1 MNDLLKDWILF
12 SEGKRDFEK
21 SHFLGLFK
29 NQLNEKQLLSVFAGI
44 PSGATLYQRTK
55 NVLDSSSLDSYL
67 YFQPKSD
74 ANRLL
79 MVSAAKTWL
88 EELSRFCVDRGN
100 SKLHGIVAGSRVVVQ
115 DRKSFQMP
123 ISSDT
128 PAGWMLSFVGDEVD
142 YALGDVGPVID
153 GLMEALYG
161 IAADYYLCWYVMM
174 PMIPLSLNFDPYFSI
189 WSQGARPVL
198 TEDALVLLVET
209 DGGCRRAWLS

>member
-1 MNDLLKDWILF
+1 MNDLLEDWILF
-12 SEGKRDFEK
+12 SEGKRGFEK

-88 EELSRFCVDRGN
+88 EELSRYCVERGN
-100 SKLHGIVAGSRVVVQ
+100 SKPQGIVAGSRVVVQ

-161 IAADYYLCWYVMM
+161 LGRSASTLTRETARQHGSVYAARKAAIEATGGKVYRYDQKIG
-174 PMIPLSLNFDPYFSI
+174 IP
-189 WSQGARPVL
+189 
-198 TEDALVLLVET
+198 TEY
-209 DGGCRRAWLS
+209 